1 MKCPTCQATLGKVSA
16 GGDPMLRTRGLVLK
30 AEGLIAMCPKCGG
43 DVPATGELRK
53 ALILFLTK
61 APCPAPSSSS

>member
-1 MKCPTCQATLGKVSA
+1 MRCPHCQATLGQVSA

-30 AEGLIAMCPKCGG
+30 AEGVVAVCPKCRG
-43 DVPATGELRK
+43 DVPASGEFRK

-61 APCPAPSSSS
+61 PPCPAPR

>member
-1 MKCPTCQATLGKVSA
+1 MQCPRCQAQLGQVSA

-30 AEGLIAMCPKCGG
+30 ASGVTVICPKCKA

-61 APCPAPSSSS
+61 PPK